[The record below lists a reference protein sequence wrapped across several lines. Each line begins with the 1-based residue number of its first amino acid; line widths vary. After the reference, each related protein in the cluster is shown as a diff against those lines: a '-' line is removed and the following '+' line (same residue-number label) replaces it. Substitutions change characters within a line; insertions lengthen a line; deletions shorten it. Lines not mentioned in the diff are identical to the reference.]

1 MNEKLKFSWGHII
14 AFVALI
20 FICYATFVGLTY
32 LTKGDFLM
40 SILGVIGIA
49 LVLIVVFIGGQ
60 QLKGTERRFSKRII
74 WERILIIGSPL
85 FYITAMIPF
94 LHAFTVYS
102 HNDEIVSSFNETLT
116 QSRQLFTNYEDY
128 SNKRIKALDES
139 LQRVVSTKGLA
150 PKRYKNCGF
159 NGTGD
164 QMQIEN
170 RIKALRLLLLDS
182 TYYYQFRDEANKW
195 IEDANKSANT
205 WNVFLL
211 GNTQQIKSAMIEWQD
226 SLVSKSKKELQAE
239 KVCGSNKN
247 LAFTVDK
254 ANIEEVVKKL
264 DALSEIYT
272 KRAFPTWLG
281 LLALVICYL
290 LMLFPYFLQDRHTKN
305 LYRLFKNP
313 EIGPDLLEDEQKP
326 MKRNTKK
333 NPSDTSKGGMK
344 VVGSDEDFDTDDE
357 EEYALNSDDQSD
369 NDNDDDDF
377 DYNQTIK
384 INQPTD

>member
-1 MNEKLKFSWGHII
+1 MRKYLKPILLVFLALTLLLTGFAGCGKKNDADGQGNSNSSAAATVDPAQLAGAKYGDIVTIGAYEQDTNEKNGKEPIEWMVIKKMPGKVLVVSKYVLERMPFEDYLNLLKAINVFTDL
-14 AFVALI
+14 A
-20 FICYATFVGLTY
+20 
-32 LTKGDFLM
+32 
-40 SILGVIGIA
+40 GI
-49 LVLIVVFIGGQ
+49 
-60 QLKGTERRFSKRII
+60 
-74 WERILIIGSPL
+74 
-85 FYITAMIPF
+85 
-94 LHAFTVYS
+94 
-102 HNDEIVSSFNETLT
+102 
-116 QSRQLFTNYEDY
+116 TNYEDY